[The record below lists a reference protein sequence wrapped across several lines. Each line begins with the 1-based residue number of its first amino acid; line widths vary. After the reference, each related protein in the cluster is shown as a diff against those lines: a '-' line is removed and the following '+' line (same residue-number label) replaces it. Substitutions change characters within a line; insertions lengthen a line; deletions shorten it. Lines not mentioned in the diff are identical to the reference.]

1 MIELNNKRK
10 MQLSVNDDSL
20 TITIYNDKNEVEER
34 RTINGDELVLLY
46 DYYVMKKDNNEP
58 IL

>member
-10 MQLSVNDDSL
+10 MKLEVNDDSL
-20 TITIYNDKNEVEER
+20 TITIYNDKEEVEER

>member
-1 MIELNNKRK
+1 MIQLNNKRK
-10 MQLSVNDDSL
+10 MQLEVKDDAL
-20 TITIYNDKNEVEER
+20 TITIYNDKDEVEER
-34 RTINGDELVLLY
+34 RTINGDEIVLLY

>member
-1 MIELNNKRK
+1 MIQLNNKRK
-10 MQLSVNDDSL
+10 MQLEVKDDAL
-20 TITIYNDKNEVEER
+20 TITIYNDKGEVEER
-34 RTINGDELVLLY
+34 RTINGDEIVLLY